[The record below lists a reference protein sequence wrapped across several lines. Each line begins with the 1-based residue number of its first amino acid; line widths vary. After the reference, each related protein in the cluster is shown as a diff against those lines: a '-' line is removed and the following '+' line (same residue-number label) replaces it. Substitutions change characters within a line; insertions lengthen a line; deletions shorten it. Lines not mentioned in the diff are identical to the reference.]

1 MICFGS
7 AQHWNPCQSDPKK
20 LFWRWC
26 GCCCYW
32 KSLWG
37 NGGPFNLI
45 FKRQINSVKVSIEM
59 RKKEMNLRNLWCK
72 SFFCPKFLQ
81 NMSICG
87 IDWRCKH
94 YTPDKSVNF
103 KIIWRKEI
111 RNAAGHLH
119 STTSQKKKRI
129 RSTHLNA
136 HKKYMWQPEIKAI
149 KYGIELFFSFF
160 HWNHSSKVEN

>member
-59 RKKEMNLRNLWCK
+59 RKKEMNLRNLGCK
-72 SFFCPKFLQ
+72 IFFVQNFSKIWAFVVLIGDANITHLIKASILKLSGEKKFA
-81 NMSICG
+81 MPPG
-87 IDWRCKH
+87 IYIPQQAK
-94 YTPDKSVNF
+94 
-103 KIIWRKEI
+103 
-111 RNAAGHLH
+111 
-119 STTSQKKKRI
+119 KKKRI